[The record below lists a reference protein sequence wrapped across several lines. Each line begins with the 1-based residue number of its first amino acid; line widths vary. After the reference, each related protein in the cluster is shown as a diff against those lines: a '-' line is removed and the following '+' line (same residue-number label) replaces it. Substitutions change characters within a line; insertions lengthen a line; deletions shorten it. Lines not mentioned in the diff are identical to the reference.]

1 MIKKN
6 VIEGFRRISLLPL
19 RRDSGRVARKLKAVE
34 CKAGRTLQDISG
46 TKEYTRTASSKAIER
61 YNIRTRRVV
70 KGALSSWLIP
80 VVANK
85 KVTNPMVSWLN
96 NQTKANDAQKKD
108 RKKKEFE
115 EILLEMQLN
124 NEEIQEAM
132 KWRDAVEKLNNTE
145 LIIGKSDAIELEL
158 DKTRK

>member
-6 VIEGFRRISLLPL
+6 VIEGFRRISLLPS
-19 RRDSGRVARKLKAVE
+19 RRDSGRVARKLKAIE

-61 YNIRTRRVV
+61 YNTRARRVV
-70 KGALSSWLIP
+70 RGSLSSWLTP
-80 VVANK
+80 VVAK
-85 KVTNPMVSWLN
+85 QKVTNPMVSWLN
-96 NQTKANDAQKKD
+96 NQTKANNAQKTD

-124 NEEIQEAM
+124 NEEIQEVM
-132 KWRDAVEKLNNTE
+132 KWRDAVEKSNTE
-145 LIIGKSDAIELEL
+145 LIIGKNDEIELEL